1 MRQWWVQTKLQEA
14 GCLGPLSSSNQ
25 YRFLVGLQAARAPW
39 ARVFRG
45 SPPWWDCVQPIPCF
59 ECDIDG
65 LRDAYMRDYSF
76 RKVCSIVVARG
87 ACKMLTNALT
97 RWPHVCLLRMGSCS
111 PTNNGATKK
120 AYHRRCLCGKMQAYH
135 RPLEPVSCWLCEP
148 PSTRTPSCG
157 SYFVDVVKPA
167 ADGTAAK
174 VTATLEL
181 HKDLT
186 LRTRDNVRRKVPVPH
201 GAFLTCDEVWQLTG
215 GTGRC
220 GTSAHGV
227 CIGETISTS
236 IFVAISHH

>member
-1 MRQWWVQTKLQEA
+1 MNHPHLA
-14 GCLGPLSSSNQ
+14 PL
-25 YRFLVGLQAARAPW
+25 P
-39 ARVFRG
+39 
-45 SPPWWDCVQPIPCF
+45 
-59 ECDIDG
+59 
-65 LRDAYMRDYSF
+65 
-76 RKVCSIVVARG
+76 
-87 ACKMLTNALT
+87 
-97 RWPHVCLLRMGSCS
+97 
-111 PTNNGATKK
+111 
-120 AYHRRCLCGKMQAYH
+120 
-135 RPLEPVSCWLCEP
+135 
-148 PSTRTPSCG
+148 CG